1 MSGSFAPSLTSRA
14 ATALLAGLV
23 VLSLVIALPAPSQAR
38 ETVDRDEVLVIGK
51 VSDNPRKHYRR
62 LKPMVD
68 YAVARMAGLGLK
80 EGRVLMARDNEQ
92 MIEYLREGRVDW
104 VTETLF
110 SAVRFVDEAGA
121 EIVLRKRKKGER
133 EYRNVFVTRR
143 GSDIHALRDLG
154 GRIVAVE
161 DPGSTTAYFLPRYL
175 LRQAG
180 LNPRRVTPGRAN
192 IGPDEVGLAFARG
205 EINIAMW
212 VHEGKAAAGAISD
225 VDWNTPDHTPPAVR
239 ENLRI
244 FHRSRPIARA
254 VELVRAD
261 LPPAVRD
268 RLVAVLLQAHERPEG
283 RRALYAYQRTDQFD
297 PPDAALAR
305 NITEVR
311 EMLRAVGATD

>member
-23 VLSLVIALPAPSQAR
+23 VLSLAIAPPAPSQAR
-38 ETVDRDEVLVIGK
+38 EAVDRAKVLVIGK

-68 YAVARMAGLGLK
+68 YAVARMTGLGVE
-80 EGRVLMARDNEQ
+80 EGRVLMARDNAQ
-92 MIEYLREGRVDW
+92 MIRFLRDGRVDW

-110 SAVRFVDEAGA
+110 SAVRFVDQADA
-121 EIVLRKRKKGER
+121 QIVLRKRKKGLR
-133 EYRNVFVTRR
+133 EYRNVFVAQRD
-143 GSDIHALRDLG
+143 SDIHTLRDLG
-154 GRIVAVE
+154 GRVVAVE
-161 DPGSTTAYFLPRYL
+161 DPGSTSAYFLPRYL
-175 LRQAG
+175 LQQADLRPRQ
-180 LNPRRVTPGRAN
+180 VTPGEADL
-192 IGPDEVGLAFARG
+192 GTDEVGLAFARG

-212 VHEGKAAAGAISD
+212 VHEGKTAAGAFSN

-239 ENLRI
+239 ANLRI
-244 FHRSRPIARA
+244 FHRSPPIARA
-254 VELVRAD
+254 VELVRPG

-268 RLVAVLLQAHERPEG
+268 RLVAVLLQAHEHPDG
-283 RRALYAYQRTDQFD
+283 RRALYAYQRTERFD
-297 PPDAALAR
+297 PPDEALAR